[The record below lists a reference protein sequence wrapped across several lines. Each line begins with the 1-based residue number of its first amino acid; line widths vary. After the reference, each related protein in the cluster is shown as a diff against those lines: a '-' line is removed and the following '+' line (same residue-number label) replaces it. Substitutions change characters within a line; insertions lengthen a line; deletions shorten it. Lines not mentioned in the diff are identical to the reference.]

1 METRLEFK
9 PFVRREGVNYKIIQI
24 TDITLHSNKG
34 IIDSKAGNKAKKA
47 FDYMQPGRIYSSQ
60 VPPSIFYNPKEFII
74 ERLKN
79 DPSYIEY
86 IRQEEQDGYKIL
98 LSIPKEGVPI
108 KLGKDSV
115 QFIESD
121 NGQRVI
127 RKLSLNNQA
136 KLK

>member
-1 METRLEFK
+1 METRLELK
-9 PFVRREGVNYKIIQI
+9 PFVQKTGVKYKVIQI

-34 IIDSKAGNKAKKA
+34 IVDSKAGVKAKKA
-47 FDYMQPGRIYSSQ
+47 FDYMQPGRIYNSY
-60 VPPSIFYNPKEFII
+60 VPPTIFENPKEFII

-79 DPSYIEY
+79 DPSYVEY
-86 IRQEEQDGYKIL
+86 IKQEEQNGYKVL

-108 KLGKDSV
+108 KLGEDSV